1 MSKDEKVSNTSS
13 NSSTTNPESKQNVAE
28 NKFKFPWAV
37 LFGLG
42 MGMLVYGVAESY
54 GPVTAVSGVIPSSF
68 AFLGYSL
75 PYIAGGIGAGIS
87 GLLADTYG
95 RKFSF
100 IITTILILV
109 GIALYVVASHNVA
122 LLVISFILVGMAAI
136 GLESP
141 ILSMMTESVPA
152 KYRGSSLTIVQN
164 FGNLGVAITFIPLL
178 LGLTGAVNTTAIA
191 LLFIAP
197 LAALI
202 IIVVWAKESIPW
214 KTVAGK
220 TGETSEN
227 AWSSI
232 EAKETENVVPTAGMG
247 LRFLTLI
254 LIGIIQDVAFV
265 YITYGVS
272 YAYFFPIASDVALVG
287 GLTMVAVGLIAAFLV
302 VQKVSRKS
310 FTTFSYFLLVILWA
324 LVWIY
329 VDATHDFSSYALL
342 AIMALP
348 FIAVETTWASRAM
361 LEPELFPTK
370 RRGTYISIVRLVV
383 WVTTGIITGIL
394 VYYEPAFNVA
404 MAVVMIIFLIGA
416 AAAWVW
422 QKKGFETARK
432 SLEAYDVKAKE

>member
-1 MSKDEKVSNTSS
+1 MTNKKAEVGNAPSASANV
-13 NSSTTNPESKQNVAE
+13 NSVNKQNAGKV
-28 NKFKFPWAV
+28 KFPWAV

-54 GPVTAVSGVIPSSF
+54 GPVTSISGVMPSSL

-75 PYIAGGIGAGIS
+75 PYIAGGIGAGLS
-87 GLLADTYG
+87 GLLADYYG
-95 RKFSF
+95 RKTSF
-100 IITTILILV
+100 VITTILILI
-109 GIALYVVASHNVA
+109 GIALYVVASTNVPV
-122 LLVISFILVGMAAI
+122 LIISFILVGMAAI

-141 ILSMMTESVPA
+141 ILSMMSEAVPA

-178 LGLTGAVNTTAIA
+178 LGLTGAVSTTAIA

-202 IIVVWAKESIPW
+202 IIVIWARESIPW
-214 KTVAGK
+214 KSAAGK
-220 TGETSEN
+220 TDEN
-227 AWSSI
+227 IQEAWNSI
-232 EAKETENVVPTAGMG
+232 EDKGTENIVPSAGMG

-272 YAYFFPIASDVALVG
+272 YTYFFPIAPDVALVG
-287 GLTMVAVGLIAAFLV
+287 GLTMVVVGIIAGIWV
-302 VQKVSRKS
+302 VRRVSRKS
-310 FTTFSYFLLVILWA
+310 FTTFSYGLLVILWA
-324 LVWIY
+324 MIWIY
-329 VDATHDFSSYALL
+329 VDATGDFASSRLL
-342 AIMALP
+342 ALMAIP

-370 RRGTYISIVRLVV
+370 RRATYISIVRLVV

-394 VYYEPAFNVA
+394 TYYAPAFNVA
-404 MAVVMIIFLIGA
+404 MAVTMIIFLIGA
-416 AAAWVW
+416 AAAWTW
-422 QKKGFETARK
+422 QKKGFETGRK
-432 SLEAYDVKAKE
+432 SLAGHDVKQ